1 MKKRTLSW
9 ALLSAL
15 MLALPSLCL
24 TSCGG
29 DDDDDGNDSNSS
41 TTAGVVN
48 PETGLRIISISE
60 GYTTYRYSYDSNGRL
75 FAIVGDGE
83 SCTISYNPAKIYISE
98 DSEEGPYNVSFN
110 NKGYISSMNQTWN
123 YTDTDGYQYSGSLH
137 RSFSYDKNGHL
148 TTIST
153 SYKELD
159 NEYSENV
166 TYTWNNN
173 LLTSVVCK
181 GSEGDLTV
189 KTDFEYNNEEY
200 TNKFLQI
207 IPTLLWDGVFS
218 CFIQDNPYNYLND
231 YLACAGFFGKGPDRL
246 PSSCTYTANGSD
258 FEDIYHDS
266 YSYSYNEEGAIAG
279 VRIYEKTGNYISGY
293 SLHRNY
299 SFVYGSELPN

>member
-1 MKKRTLSW
+1 M
-9 ALLSAL
+9 LSAL
-15 MLALPSLCL
+15 ILALPSLCL

-29 DDDDDGNDSNSS
+29 DDDDDGNGSNSS
-41 TTAGVVN
+41 TTAGVIN

-75 FAIVGDGE
+75 FAIAGDGE

-110 NKGYISSMNQTWN
+110 NKGYISSMDRTWN
-123 YTDTDGYQYSGSLH
+123 YTDTDGYQYSGFQH

-159 NEYSENV
+159 DEYSETV

-173 LLTSVVCK
+173 LLTSVVYK
-181 GSEGDLTV
+181 GSEGDLTAAI

-207 IPTLLWDGVFS
+207 TPTLLWGEAFGF
-218 CFIQDNPYNYLND
+218 FIQNDPYNYLTD

-246 PSSCTYTANGSD
+246 PSACTSTTTNESD
-258 FEDIYHDS
+258 FEVIYNNRYR
-266 YSYSYNEEGAIAG
+266 YSYDEEGAIAG
-279 VRIYEKTGNYISGY
+279 VRVYENSGYYTSSY